1 MGAEGEIERIKWT
14 VADYHRMAEVG
25 LLAPDA
31 RVELIDGEIVQMA
44 PIGLRHADCVNRL
57 ATKLTR
63 AVGDRA
69 YMSYGNPI
77 RLSNQSEP
85 QPDITL
91 LAPRIDGYGTR
102 APVPE
107 DVLLAIEVAQS
118 SLRFDLRVKVPL
130 YARAKLHEVWIIDI
144 EAERLHAFDQPV
156 DGAYARAREL
166 AAGDRISIIALPAIG
181 VDVAELFNWSGR

>member
-31 RVELIDGEIVQMA
+31 RVELIDGEIVRMA

-57 ATKLTR
+57 AMKLTR
-63 AVGDRA
+63 IVGDAA
-69 YMSYGNPI
+69 YMSYGNPV
-77 RLSNQSEP
+77 RLSNYSEP

-91 LAPRIDGYGTR
+91 LARRAEGYGTR
-102 APVPE
+102 APAPE

-130 YARAKLHEVWIIDI
+130 YARAKLHEVWIIDV
-144 EAERLHAFDQPV
+144 EAERVHAFDQPV
-156 DGAYARAREL
+156 DGGYARTREF
-166 AAGDRISIIALPAIG
+166 AAGERISIAALPTIS
-181 VDVAELFNWSGR
+181 VDIAELFNWSGR

>member
-57 ATKLTR
+57 AAKLTR

-77 RLSNQSEP
+77 MLSNQSEP
-85 QPDITL
+85 QPDIKL
-91 LAPRIDGYGTR
+91 LAPRVDGYGNR
-102 APVPE
+102 APVQE

-130 YARAKLHEVWIIDI
+130 YARARLREVWIVDV

-156 DGAYARAREL
+156 DGGYACAREL
-166 AAGDRISIIALPAIG
+166 AAGDRICISALPTIDI
-181 VDVAELFNWSGR
+181 DVAELFNWSGR